1 MAIIRKN
8 HVGNYTVVDNGFI
21 RDTTLSLKAK
31 GIMLTL
37 LSLPDNWVFTE
48 NWLVSQSSDGI
59 TAVRG
64 ALSELEEHHYLVRT
78 RERNEDGRLGDSIY
92 CIYEEPSSQNP
103 NLENLNLENR
113 TLLSTNNKSI
123 YKEELSTNNNKLSVS
138 PKSDIECIV
147 SYLNEKASKN
157 YRATSKKTADL
168 IRARL
173 KEGFSVSD
181 FRKVIDNK
189 VADWKPRPEMERYL
203 RPETLFGAKFEGY
216 LNENRNTEQKAKKGL
231 REG

>member
-1 MAIIRKN
+1 MGITRKH

-21 RDTTLSLKAK
+21 RDQRISFKAK
-31 GIMLTL
+31 GMLLLL
-37 LSLPDNWVFTE
+37 LSLPDNWRFTE
-48 NWLVSQSSDGI
+48 AWLATQSCDKLAS
-59 TAVRG
+59 VKS
-64 ALSELEEHHYLVRT
+64 ALHELEQSGYLKRS
-78 RERNEDGRLGDSIY
+78 RERIDGKLKDAIYDVYEVPMCDFLTLEKSI
-92 CIYEEPSSQNP
+92 
-103 NLENLNLENR
+103 LENR